1 MLDVGMTELLCFAII
16 AILVLGPEKLPE
28 AARFAG
34 RWYVRLKRYITN
46 LQNEIDQ
53 ELRLSEFRKE
63 MQEELNRIE
72 ALERKVQQQLEEIQK
87 QQVSESLEATET
99 AKTTQKPIR
108 KCTPIST
115 TKQFSLMFS
124 TLVKIHQVTRN
135 QKVTGLPHKK
145 TQAIKLRAHA
155 QQLL

>member
-108 KCTPIST
+108 KCTPISSHYKVPYLT
-115 TKQFSLMFS
+115 
-124 TLVKIHQVTRN
+124 
-135 QKVTGLPHKK
+135 KVTPLTPQTDISETSPVELKI
-145 TQAIKLRAHA
+145 AV
-155 QQLL
+155 

>member
-87 QQVSESLEATET
+87 QQISESLEATET

-108 KCTPIST
+108 KCTPISGHYKVPYL
-115 TKQFSLMFS
+115 TK
-124 TLVKIHQVTRN
+124 VKPLAPQTDISETSPVEL
-135 QKVTGLPHKK
+135 KIAV
-145 TQAIKLRAHA
+145 
-155 QQLL
+155 

>member
-87 QQVSESLEATET
+87 QQVSESLDATET

-108 KCTPIST
+108 KCTPISGHYKVPYL
-115 TKQFSLMFS
+115 TK
-124 TLVKIHQVTRN
+124 VKPLAPQTDISETSPVEL
-135 QKVTGLPHKK
+135 KIAV
-145 TQAIKLRAHA
+145 
-155 QQLL
+155 

>member
-16 AILVLGPEKLPE
+16 AILVLGPDKLPE

-87 QQVSESLEATET
+87 QTTSDNSEKTEVAETISQSTMYSPVSGHYEVPFLTKFTRLVSESDTLE
-99 AKTTQKPIR
+99 
-108 KCTPIST
+108 TPP
-115 TKQFSLMFS
+115 
-124 TLVKIHQVTRN
+124 VKLKIAV
-135 QKVTGLPHKK
+135 
-145 TQAIKLRAHA
+145 
-155 QQLL
+155 

>member
-99 AKTTQKPIR
+99 AKTTQKLIR
-108 KCTPIST
+108 KCTPISGHYKVPYLT
-115 TKQFSLMFS
+115 
-124 TLVKIHQVTRN
+124 
-135 QKVTGLPHKK
+135 KVTPLAPQTDISETSPVELKI
-145 TQAIKLRAHA
+145 AV
-155 QQLL
+155 

>member
-1 MLDVGMTELLCFAII
+1 MTELLCFAII

-87 QQVSESLEATET
+87 QQVSETLETTET

-108 KCTPIST
+108 KCTPISGHYKVPYL
-115 TKQFSLMFS
+115 TK
-124 TLVKIHQVTRN
+124 VKPLAPQTDISETSPVEL
-135 QKVTGLPHKK
+135 KIAV
-145 TQAIKLRAHA
+145 
-155 QQLL
+155 

>member
-16 AILVLGPEKLPE
+16 AILVLGPDKLPE

-87 QQVSESLEATET
+87 QTTSDNSEKAEVAETISHSTMYSPVSGHYEVPFLAKFTPLASQSDTLE
-99 AKTTQKPIR
+99 
-108 KCTPIST
+108 TPP
-115 TKQFSLMFS
+115 
-124 TLVKIHQVTRN
+124 VKLKIAV
-135 QKVTGLPHKK
+135 
-145 TQAIKLRAHA
+145 
-155 QQLL
+155 

>member
-16 AILVLGPEKLPE
+16 AILVLGPDKLPE

-87 QQVSESLEATET
+87 QTTSDNSEKTEVAETISQSTMYSPVSGHYEVPFLARFTPLAPQSDTLE
-99 AKTTQKPIR
+99 
-108 KCTPIST
+108 TPP
-115 TKQFSLMFS
+115 
-124 TLVKIHQVTRN
+124 VKLKIAV
-135 QKVTGLPHKK
+135 
-145 TQAIKLRAHA
+145 
-155 QQLL
+155 

>member
-99 AKTTQKPIR
+99 AKKTQKPIR
-108 KCTPIST
+108 KCTLISGHYKVPYLT
-115 TKQFSLMFS
+115 
-124 TLVKIHQVTRN
+124 
-135 QKVTGLPHKK
+135 KVTPLAPQTDISETSPVELKI
-145 TQAIKLRAHA
+145 AV
-155 QQLL
+155 

>member
-87 QQVSESLEATET
+87 QQVSESLEVTET

-108 KCTPIST
+108 KCTPISGHYKVPYL
-115 TKQFSLMFS
+115 TK
-124 TLVKIHQVTRN
+124 VKPLAPQTDISETSPVEL
-135 QKVTGLPHKK
+135 KIAV
-145 TQAIKLRAHA
+145 
-155 QQLL
+155 

>member
-1 MLDVGMTELLCFAII
+1 GMTELLCFAII

-87 QQVSESLEATET
+87 QQVSETLETTET

-108 KCTPIST
+108 KCTPISGHYKVPYL
-115 TKQFSLMFS
+115 TK
-124 TLVKIHQVTRN
+124 VKPLAPQTDISETSPVEL
-135 QKVTGLPHKK
+135 KIAV
-145 TQAIKLRAHA
+145 
-155 QQLL
+155 

>member
-16 AILVLGPEKLPE
+16 AILVLGPDKLPE

-87 QQVSESLEATET
+87 QNISENIDKAE
-99 AKTTQKPIR
+99 QP
-108 KCTPIST
+108 
-115 TKQFSLMFS
+115 
-124 TLVKIHQVTRN
+124 N
-135 QKVTGLPHKK
+135 QCPNLFGYVFLY
-145 TQAIKLRAHA
+145 QAIIKSHTLEN
-155 QQLL
+155 LCL

>member
-72 ALERKVQQQLEEIQK
+72 ALERKVQQQLDEIQK
-87 QQVSESLEATET
+87 QQVSESLEVTET
-99 AKTTQKPIR
+99 AKTTQKPIW
-108 KCTPIST
+108 KCTPISGHYKVPYLT
-115 TKQFSLMFS
+115 
-124 TLVKIHQVTRN
+124 
-135 QKVTGLPHKK
+135 KVTSL
-145 TQAIKLRAHA
+145 AA
-155 QQLL
+155 QTDIS

>member
-16 AILVLGPEKLPE
+16 AILVLGPDKLPE

-46 LQNEIDQ
+46 LQNDIDQ

-63 MQEELNRIE
+63 MQDELNRIE

-87 QQVSESLEATET
+87 QNISETVDKTEAS
-99 AKTTQKPIR
+99 KISPKPIR
-108 KCTPIST
+108 ICLPISGQY
-115 TKQFSLMFS
+115 KVPYIGKFIPLVS
-124 TLVKIHQVTRN
+124 TPEISEISPVNLKIAV
-135 QKVTGLPHKK
+135 
-145 TQAIKLRAHA
+145 
-155 QQLL
+155 

>member
-99 AKTTQKPIR
+99 AKKTQKPIW
-108 KCTPIST
+108 KCTPISGHYKVPYLT
-115 TKQFSLMFS
+115 
-124 TLVKIHQVTRN
+124 
-135 QKVTGLPHKK
+135 KVTPLAPK
-145 TQAIKLRAHA
+145 TDISETSPVELKIAV
-155 QQLL
+155 

>member
-16 AILVLGPEKLPE
+16 AILVLGPDKLPE

-87 QQVSESLEATET
+87 QTTSDNAEKAEVAETISQSTMYSPVSGHYEVPFLAKFTPLASQSDTLETS
-99 AKTTQKPIR
+99 P
-108 KCTPIST
+108 
-115 TKQFSLMFS
+115 
-124 TLVKIHQVTRN
+124 VKLKIAV
-135 QKVTGLPHKK
+135 
-145 TQAIKLRAHA
+145 
-155 QQLL
+155 

>member
-34 RWYVRLKRYITN
+34 RWYVRLKRYIAN
-46 LQNEIDQ
+46 LQNGIDQ

-108 KCTPIST
+108 KCTPISGHYKVPYLT
-115 TKQFSLMFS
+115 
-124 TLVKIHQVTRN
+124 
-135 QKVTGLPHKK
+135 KVTPLAPQTDISETSPVELKI
-145 TQAIKLRAHA
+145 AV
-155 QQLL
+155 

>member
-16 AILVLGPEKLPE
+16 AILVLGPDKLPE

-87 QQVSESLEATET
+87 QTTSEKTEVAETISQSTMYSPVSGHYEVPFLAKFTPLASQSDTLE
-99 AKTTQKPIR
+99 
-108 KCTPIST
+108 TPP
-115 TKQFSLMFS
+115 
-124 TLVKIHQVTRN
+124 VKLKIAV
-135 QKVTGLPHKK
+135 
-145 TQAIKLRAHA
+145 
-155 QQLL
+155 

>member
-16 AILVLGPEKLPE
+16 AILVLGPDKLPE

-87 QQVSESLEATET
+87 QNVSENIDKAEAT
-99 AKTTQKPIR
+99 KSVPQPIR
-108 KCTPIST
+108 ICLPISGHY
-115 TKQFSLMFS
+115 KVPYIRKFMSLASS
-124 TLVKIHQVTRN
+124 TDISETSPVKLKIAV
-135 QKVTGLPHKK
+135 
-145 TQAIKLRAHA
+145 
-155 QQLL
+155 

>member
-99 AKTTQKPIR
+99 AKKTQKPIW
-108 KCTPIST
+108 KCTPISGHYKVPYLT
-115 TKQFSLMFS
+115 
-124 TLVKIHQVTRN
+124 
-135 QKVTGLPHKK
+135 KVTPLAPQTDISETSPVELKI
-145 TQAIKLRAHA
+145 AV
-155 QQLL
+155 

>member
-16 AILVLGPEKLPE
+16 TILVLGPEKLPE

-87 QQVSESLEATET
+87 QQVSETLETTET

-108 KCTPIST
+108 KCTPISGHYKVPYLT
-115 TKQFSLMFS
+115 
-124 TLVKIHQVTRN
+124 
-135 QKVTGLPHKK
+135 KVTPLAPQTDISETSPVELKI
-145 TQAIKLRAHA
+145 AV
-155 QQLL
+155 

>member
-87 QQVSESLEATET
+87 QQVSESLDATET

-108 KCTPIST
+108 KCTPISGNYKVPYL
-115 TKQFSLMFS
+115 TKITPLAPQTDISETSPVEL
-124 TLVKIHQVTRN
+124 KIAV
-135 QKVTGLPHKK
+135 
-145 TQAIKLRAHA
+145 
-155 QQLL
+155 

>member
-72 ALERKVQQQLEEIQK
+72 ALERKVQQQLDEIQK
-87 QQVSESLEATET
+87 QQVSESLEVTET
-99 AKTTQKPIR
+99 AKTTQKPIW
-108 KCTPIST
+108 KCTPISGHYKVPYLT
-115 TKQFSLMFS
+115 
-124 TLVKIHQVTRN
+124 
-135 QKVTGLPHKK
+135 KVTPLAPQTDISETSPVELKI
-145 TQAIKLRAHA
+145 AV
-155 QQLL
+155 

>member
-53 ELRLSEFRKE
+53 ELRSSEFRKE

-87 QQVSESLEATET
+87 QQVSETLETTET

-108 KCTPIST
+108 KCTPISGHYKVPYL
-115 TKQFSLMFS
+115 TK
-124 TLVKIHQVTRN
+124 VKPLAPQTDISETSPVEL
-135 QKVTGLPHKK
+135 KIAV
-145 TQAIKLRAHA
+145 
-155 QQLL
+155 

>member
-87 QQVSESLEATET
+87 QQVSETLETTET
-99 AKTTQKPIR
+99 AKKTQKPIR
-108 KCTPIST
+108 KCTPISGHYKVPYL
-115 TKQFSLMFS
+115 TK
-124 TLVKIHQVTRN
+124 VKPLAPQTDISETSPVEL
-135 QKVTGLPHKK
+135 KIAV
-145 TQAIKLRAHA
+145 
-155 QQLL
+155 

>member
-99 AKTTQKPIR
+99 AKKTQKPIR
-108 KCTPIST
+108 KCTPILGHYKVPYL
-115 TKQFSLMFS
+115 TK
-124 TLVKIHQVTRN
+124 VKPLAPQTDISETSPVEL
-135 QKVTGLPHKK
+135 KIAV
-145 TQAIKLRAHA
+145 
-155 QQLL
+155 

>member
-87 QQVSESLEATET
+87 QQVSETLETTET

-108 KCTPIST
+108 KCTPISDHYKVPYL
-115 TKQFSLMFS
+115 TK
-124 TLVKIHQVTRN
+124 VKPLAPQTDISETSPVEL
-135 QKVTGLPHKK
+135 KIAV
-145 TQAIKLRAHA
+145 
-155 QQLL
+155 

>member
-16 AILVLGPEKLPE
+16 AILVLGPDKLPE

-87 QQVSESLEATET
+87 QNISENINKAEAT
-99 AKTTQKPIR
+99 KSVPQPIR
-108 KCTPIST
+108 ICLPISGHYKVPYIRKFMPLASSIDISET
-115 TKQFSLMFS
+115 SP
-124 TLVKIHQVTRN
+124 VKLKIAV
-135 QKVTGLPHKK
+135 
-145 TQAIKLRAHA
+145 
-155 QQLL
+155 

>member
-1 MLDVGMTELLCFAII
+1 MH
-16 AILVLGPEKLPE
+16 KLKHLKAHQWKAKGLPHAWCRNDRVTLFCNYCNFSFRSREASE

-72 ALERKVQQQLEEIQK
+72 ALERKVQQQLEEIQNSRF
-87 QQVSESLEATET
+87 QNL
-99 AKTTQKPIR
+99 
-108 KCTPIST
+108 
-115 TKQFSLMFS
+115 
-124 TLVKIHQVTRN
+124 
-135 QKVTGLPHKK
+135 
-145 TQAIKLRAHA
+145 
-155 QQLL
+155 

>member
-1 MLDVGMTELLCFAII
+1 MLDVGMTGLLCFAII

-87 QQVSESLEATET
+87 QQVSETLETTET

-108 KCTPIST
+108 KCTPISGHYKVPYL
-115 TKQFSLMFS
+115 TK
-124 TLVKIHQVTRN
+124 VKPLAPQTDISETSPVEL
-135 QKVTGLPHKK
+135 KIAV
-145 TQAIKLRAHA
+145 
-155 QQLL
+155 

>member
-16 AILVLGPEKLPE
+16 AILVLGPDKLPE

-87 QQVSESLEATET
+87 QTTSDNSEKTEVAETISQSTMYSPVSSHYEVPFLAKFTPLASQSDTLE
-99 AKTTQKPIR
+99 
-108 KCTPIST
+108 TPP
-115 TKQFSLMFS
+115 
-124 TLVKIHQVTRN
+124 VKLKIAV
-135 QKVTGLPHKK
+135 
-145 TQAIKLRAHA
+145 
-155 QQLL
+155 

>member
-72 ALERKVQQQLEEIQK
+72 ALERKVQQQLDEIQK
-87 QQVSESLEATET
+87 QQVSESLEVTET
-99 AKTTQKPIR
+99 AKTTQKPIW
-108 KCTPIST
+108 KCTPISGHYKVPYLT
-115 TKQFSLMFS
+115 
-124 TLVKIHQVTRN
+124 
-135 QKVTGLPHKK
+135 KVTSL
-145 TQAIKLRAHA
+145 AA
-155 QQLL
+155 QTDISETSPVELKIAV

>member
-87 QQVSESLEATET
+87 QQVSGSLEATET

-108 KCTPIST
+108 KCTPISGHYKVPYLT
-115 TKQFSLMFS
+115 
-124 TLVKIHQVTRN
+124 
-135 QKVTGLPHKK
+135 KVTPLAPQTDISETSPVELKI
-145 TQAIKLRAHA
+145 AV
-155 QQLL
+155 

>member
-46 LQNEIDQ
+46 LPNEIDP

-99 AKTTQKPIR
+99 AKTTQKPIW
-108 KCTPIST
+108 KCTPISGHYKVPYL
-115 TKQFSLMFS
+115 TK
-124 TLVKIHQVTRN
+124 VKPLAPQTDISETSPVEL
-135 QKVTGLPHKK
+135 KIAV
-145 TQAIKLRAHA
+145 
-155 QQLL
+155 

>member
-87 QQVSESLEATET
+87 QQVSETLETTET
-99 AKTTQKPIR
+99 AKTTQKPIW
-108 KCTPIST
+108 KCTPISAHYKVPYLT
-115 TKQFSLMFS
+115 
-124 TLVKIHQVTRN
+124 
-135 QKVTGLPHKK
+135 KVTPLAPQTDISETSPVELKI
-145 TQAIKLRAHA
+145 AV
-155 QQLL
+155 

>member
-16 AILVLGPEKLPE
+16 AILVLGPDKLPE

-87 QQVSESLEATET
+87 QTTSDNSEKTEVAETISQSTMYSPVSGHYEVPFLAKFTPLAAQSDTLE
-99 AKTTQKPIR
+99 
-108 KCTPIST
+108 TPP
-115 TKQFSLMFS
+115 
-124 TLVKIHQVTRN
+124 VKLKIAV
-135 QKVTGLPHKK
+135 
-145 TQAIKLRAHA
+145 
-155 QQLL
+155 